1 VITSLAVNKL
11 LEPIPLDQV
20 HPHLEFSSWL
30 GSLVREHR
38 GMLVKV
44 AMSEGLQAEE
54 ALDVVQESFAT
65 FVEKPEWHHL
75 PRDTPDASRLLATL
89 VKNHARNARRR
100 ASRKDVGM
108 DELEGQSLV
117 DQEQQQLDE
126 LLSQAEEHL
135 RLTGCIATLAQVQQ
149 TVVTARFFE
158 GLAGQEV
165 SRELGLKPGN
175 VAVIL
180 HRAQGNLR
188 GCLTASREKFGRKT
202 NLLPPSPRAGEGR
215 GEG

>member
-1 VITSLAVNKL
+1 MNASP
-11 LEPIPLDQV
+11 EPIPLDQV
-20 HPHLEFSSWL
+20 PPHLDFSAWL

-38 GMLVKV
+38 TMLVRV
-44 AMSEGLQAEE
+44 ALNEGLQAEE
-54 ALDVVQESFAT
+54 ALDAVQDSFAT
-65 FVEKPEWHHL
+65 FVEKPEWHGL

-89 VKNHARNARRR
+89 VKNHARNLRRL

-108 DELEGQSLV
+108 DELTGQAAV
-117 DQEQQQLDE
+117 DQEQKQLDV
-126 LLSQAEEHL
+126 LLGEAEEHL

-158 GLAGQEV
+158 GLPGQEV
-165 SRELGLKPGN
+165 ARELGLKPGN

-188 GCLTASREKFGRKT
+188 GCLTASREKFGKKAR
-202 NLLPPSPRAGEGR
+202 
-215 GEG
+215 